1 MHFDHLV
8 HLVPDLDAATQ
19 AYQGLGFTI
28 QPGGEHPGL
37 GTRNA
42 AWRID
47 ARYIELITVH
57 DAGLARAG
65 FGPAWPAIE
74 ATLHAGGGG
83 LGFAVLVSDVAATVT
98 ELRSRGVSVTDPQA
112 GSLQRPDGSTF
123 TWELAFLPEG
133 PPWAPFLVNYGVP
146 AEEWPARFR
155 ERGFPIDPWSLDHL
169 VVETSDPEASAG
181 WLAGVLGLPVVQV
194 GRGAVGV
201 PLPGCT
207 IGFARGS
214 ADRITRVVL
223 AGADAPVGQ
232 VAGLYYYRRAT
243 P

>member
-1 MHFDHLV
+1 MQFDHLV
-8 HLVPDLDAATQ
+8 HWVPDLDAAVQ

-57 DAGLARAG
+57 DAGVARAG

-74 ATLHAGGGG
+74 ATLRAGGGG
-83 LGFAVLVSDVAATVT
+83 LAFAVLVSDVAATVT
-98 ELRSRGVSVTDPQA
+98 ELRSRGFSYTA
-112 GSLQRPDGSTF
+112 ARSGSLLRSDGSTV
-123 TWELAFLPEG
+123 TWTLAFPDEG

-155 ERGFPIDPWSLDHL
+155 EQGFPIDPWSLDHL
-169 VVETSDPEASAG
+169 VVEAPDPAASAD

-194 GRGAVGV
+194 GKGAVGV
-201 PLPGCT
+201 LLPGCT
-207 IGFARGS
+207 IRFARGS

-223 AGADAPVGQ
+223 VGADAPVGE
-232 VAGLYYYRRAT
+232 VAGLYYGRAT

>member
-8 HLVPDLDAATQ
+8 HLVPDLDAAIQ

-57 DAGLARAG
+57 DAGLARAA

-74 ATLHAGGGG
+74 ATLRAGGGG
-83 LGFAVLVSDVAATVT
+83 LAFAVLVSDVAATVT
-98 ELRSRGVSVTDPQA
+98 ELRSRGVSYTDAQA
-112 GSLQRPDGSTF
+112 GSLQRSDGSTV

-133 PPWAPFLVNYGVP
+133 PPWAPFLINYGVP
-146 AEEWPARFR
+146 PEEWSARFR
-155 ERGFPIDPWSLDHL
+155 EQGFPIDPWSLDHL
-169 VVETSDPEASAG
+169 VVETSDPAASAG
-181 WLAGVLGLPVVQV
+181 WLAGVLGLPVVHV

-232 VAGLYYYRRAT
+232 VAGLDYRRAT